1 MEAFAKLR
9 YLRQSPRKVRLV
21 ADAIRGLAVLKAE
34 SKLKFAPQYAAVP
47 LLKLLNSAV
56 ANAEHNFKM
65 KKDNLF
71 IQEIRVD
78 MGPALKRWKPRAFGR
93 ASGIRKETSHITVVL
108 GELKP
113 TVDKKISHDEKETRL
128 PAAKIVNSLSDV
140 KQSILDDKKDTEH
153 EHEHEKEAGYGQRG
167 PKSPAQKGKKRFFS
181 RKSG

>member
-34 SKLKFAPQYAAVP
+34 SKLKFAPQSAAVP
-47 LLKLLNSAV
+47 LLKLLNSAI
-56 ANAEHNFKM
+56 ANAEHNFQM

-71 IQEIRVD
+71 IKEIRVD
-78 MGPALKRWKPRAFGR
+78 QGPALKRWKSRAFGR
-93 ASGIRKETSHITVVL
+93 ASGIRKETSHIIIVL

-113 TVDKKISHDEKETRL
+113 TVGQKTNSTEKKSSL
-128 PAAKIVNSLSDV
+128 PAAQVVNSLSDI
-140 KQSILDDKKDTEH
+140 KQSILDDEKDTGH
-153 EHEHEKEAGYGQRG
+153 ERKEGHGAKGQ
-167 PKSPAQKGKKRFFS
+167 KSPGEKGKKRFFS